1 MVVPQRA
8 AVEPMPPRAIGA
20 LPWVGA
26 GLRLLADPAAFF
38 AGTRDALGDTYV
50 VDAFGYRLLCVFS
63 PTGVQALYA
72 LPRIRRASGW
82 DRFDPAHYDGRR
94 LSPRVVV
101 PAKELV
107 STFGHGSHS
116 CPAQRFAVTAIRIA
130 VGRLITRYDLTP
142 HFASAEPR
150 RRQLGA
156 VARAESPC
164 MVAYRLR

>member
-1 MVVPQRA
+1 VVVPQLDLALEDGCYRIAPGVLLTTMLSATNTSA
-8 AVEPMPPRAIGA
+8 AP
-20 LPWVGA
+20 
-26 GLRLLADPAAFF
+26 GL
-38 AGTRDALGDTYV
+38 
-50 VDAFGYRLLCVFS
+50 
-63 PTGVQALYA
+63 
-72 LPRIRRASGW
+72 

-130 VGRLITRYDLTP
+130 VGLLITRYDLTP